1 MSMLYSNKTKKR
13 GTLSINDKVRNFM
26 QDNLITFD
34 GNQALKDDDNFFEL
48 GFVDSSFAMQL
59 VVFVEEEFNISV
71 TDEDLDLINFSTINR
86 VVQFVEKK
94 TSN

>member
-1 MSMLYSNKTKKR
+1 MLHSNKTRKR
-13 GTLSINDKVRNFM
+13 GTLSITDKVRNFM
-26 QDNLITFD
+26 QNNLMTFN
-34 GNQALKDDDNFFEL
+34 GNQALGDDDNFFEL

-59 VVFVEEEFNISV
+59 VLFVEEEFKIIV

-86 VVQFVEKK
+86 VAQFVERK